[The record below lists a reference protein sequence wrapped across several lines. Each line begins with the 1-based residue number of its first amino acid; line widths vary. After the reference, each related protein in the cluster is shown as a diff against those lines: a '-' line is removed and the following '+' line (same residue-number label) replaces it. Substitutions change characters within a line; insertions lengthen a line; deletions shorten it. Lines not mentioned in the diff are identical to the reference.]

1 MLDVE
6 QYQDGPRESSER
18 GPRLSGSTARE
29 IAASA
34 ETAIR
39 DGELETGDP
48 LPTVRALATA
58 LGTSPATV
66 NAAYRI
72 LRQRGLVVAEGRRG
86 TRVAPRPPLR
96 APIRTG
102 FGAPSADLQGL
113 RDLTIGLPDP
123 ALLPPMAPAI
133 EKVDLDGRLKIA
145 GLDGPD
151 PELLGVARRMFDA
164 DGFATDAIA
173 IVSGA
178 LDAVERVLQAHLRP
192 GDRVVVEDPT
202 YPPIRDILLALGL
215 VAVPARV
222 DEHGI
227 VPDALATALRR
238 GVEALVLVPRAQN
251 PLGAALDQERTEE
264 LRGLL
269 ETTPDVLIFGDDHAG
284 LISGAPFATLIG
296 PERTRW
302 AVVRSTSKMLHP
314 DLRVGLLCGDQ
325 TTIARV
331 EGRQALGPRW
341 VSHLLQAVAAELMD
355 DPGFKATCARAADV
369 YASRRQSLI
378 SALAGHG
385 LAAYGR
391 SGVNVWIPVREEAP
405 VVRALHDAGWLVFAG
420 EHFRLATGPGIR
432 ITIATLED
440 GEAAEL
446 ARVIAGVENAR
457 RPRRV
462 Y

>member
-1 MLDVE
+1 
-6 QYQDGPRESSER
+6 
-18 GPRLSGSTARE
+18 
-29 IAASA
+29 
-34 ETAIR
+34 
-39 DGELETGDP
+39 
-48 LPTVRALATA
+48 
-58 LGTSPATV
+58 
-66 NAAYRI
+66 
-72 LRQRGLVVAEGRRG
+72 
-86 TRVAPRPPLR
+86 
-96 APIRTG
+96 
-102 FGAPSADLQGL
+102 
-113 RDLTIGLPDP
+113 
-123 ALLPPMAPAI
+123 
-133 EKVDLDGRLKIA
+133 
-145 GLDGPD
+145 
-151 PELLGVARRMFDA
+151 
-164 DGFATDAIA
+164 
-173 IVSGA
+173 
-178 LDAVERVLQAHLRP
+178 
-192 GDRVVVEDPT
+192 
-202 YPPIRDILLALGL
+202 
-215 VAVPARV
+215 
-222 DEHGI
+222 
-227 VPDALATALRR
+227 
-238 GVEALVLVPRAQN
+238 
-251 PLGAALDQERTEE
+251 
-264 LRGLL
+264 
-269 ETTPDVLIFGDDHAG
+269 